1 MPVSCSVSIAK
12 LSTDELRELDY
23 RVMRHAFDSQNEL
36 GRLADERIYQA
47 DLTARLQSAGMK
59 VSREV
64 EVQLLHREFCKSL
77 FLDLIVAEQAVY
89 ELKVVKAISDAHIG
103 QLLTYLHL
111 LDLPRGKLINFRS
124 ASVESQFINVPL
136 DSAQRRSF
144 NVNDVEFN
152 GDDRFRDIVVGLLR
166 DWGTSLTLSF
176 YLDAVVSLLGG
187 IEVVEAMLPIN
198 RNGMFLG
205 TQRFHLAAPDTAFK
219 MTAMNRDEPRY
230 VSVSKSTCP
239 ADPIQPLACD
249 RLDQH
254 RPPRSHLHHDRRSSV
269 SLPIFLPPSSYQRFP
284 PRAGDP
290 TCQI

>member
-1 MPVSCSVSIAK
+1 MPVSCSVSIGK

-47 DLTARLQSAGMK
+47 DLAVRLQSEGMI
-59 VSREV
+59 VSREA

-89 ELKVVKAISDAHIG
+89 ELKVVKAITDAHVG

-124 ASVESQFINVPL
+124 ANVESQFVNAPFDL
-136 DSAQRRSF
+136 AQRRSF
-144 NVNDVEFN
+144 NVSEVEFN

-166 DWGTSLTLSF
+166 DWGTSLSLSL
-176 YLDAVVSLLGG
+176 YQEAIVSLLGG

-198 RNGMFLG
+198 RNGMLLG
-205 TQRFHLAAPDTAFK
+205 TQRFHLVAADTAFK
-219 MTAMNRDEPRY
+219 IAAMNRDTSAYRTQLARQHLGQTTFSSNY
-230 VSVSKSTCP
+230 SLIVVCP
-239 ADPIQPLACD
+239 T
-249 RLDQH
+249 
-254 RPPRSHLHHDRRSSV
+254 
-269 SLPIFLPPSSYQRFP
+269 
-284 PRAGDP
+284 P
-290 TCQI
+290 THKVKAR